1 MAGRF
6 DLAGV
11 GPGDPELVTIKTIR
25 VIQKCQVLVLPIG
38 SPDLKKPEL
47 EDGEEETFAKECLA
61 YRIAC
66 EAEPETRKKMRLY
79 LPMPMIKEK
88 KILKE
93 LHDEGAKKAAELLE
107 EGKNL
112 VFLTIGDPTVYSTG
126 IYIYKR
132 LKKMGYQGGIFSGV
146 PSFCAAAARLE
157 IPLVENQQELHILP
171 ASYGIEERLSL
182 AGTKVLMK
190 TGKKMTLVKEVL
202 KSEDQEAM
210 VVMNCG
216 MDGEKIYRSTEEI
229 PEDAGYFSIVIAK
242 EKEK

>member
-11 GPGDPELVTIKTIR
+11 GPGDPELMTMKTIR
-25 VIQKCQVLVLPIG
+25 VIRGSQVLVLPVS
-38 SPDLKKPEL
+38 SPKLKEPVL
-47 EDGEEETFAKECLA
+47 EEGEETFAKECQA
-61 YRIAC
+61 YQIAC
-66 EAEPETRKKMRLY
+66 QAEQETRKKQRLY
-79 LPMPMIKEK
+79 LPMPMIKDK
-88 KILKE
+88 KTLKE
-93 LHDEGAKKAAELLE
+93 IHDKGAKRAAELLD

-112 VFLTIGDPTVYSTG
+112 VFLTLGDPTVYSTG

-132 LKKMGYQGGIFSGV
+132 LKKMGYQGKILSGV

-157 IPLVENQQELHILP
+157 MPLVENQQELHILP

-182 AGTKVLMK
+182 PGTKVLMK
-190 TGKKMTLVKEVL
+190 TGKKMAMVKEIL
-202 KSEDQEAM
+202 KSEEQEAVM
-210 VVMNCG
+210 VMNCG
-216 MDGEKIYRSTEEI
+216 MDGEKIYKSTEEI

>member
-11 GPGDPELVTIKTIR
+11 GPGDPELMTMKTIR
-25 VIQKCQVLVLPIG
+25 VIRESQVLVLPIG
-38 SPDLKKPEL
+38 SLDLKEPVL
-47 EDGEEETFAKECLA
+47 EEGEEGTFAKECLA

-66 EAEPETRKKMRLY
+66 EAEQETRKKERLY

-93 LHDEGAKKAAELLE
+93 VHDAGAKKAAELLE

-112 VFLTIGDPTVYSTG
+112 VFLTLGDPTVYSTG

-132 LKKMGYQGGIFSGV
+132 LKKMGYQGKILSGV

-157 IPLVENQQELHILP
+157 MPLAENRQELHILP
-171 ASYGIEERLSL
+171 ASYGMEESLSL
-182 AGTKVLMK
+182 PGTKVLMK
-190 TGKKMTLVKEVL
+190 TGKKMAMVKEIL
-202 KSEDQEAM
+202 KSEEQEAVM
-210 VVMNCG
+210 VMNCG
-216 MDGEKIYRSTEEI
+216 MDGEKIYKSTEEI

-242 EKEK
+242 EKEE

>member
-11 GPGDPELVTIKTIR
+11 GPGDPELMTIKTIR
-25 VIQKCQVLVLPIG
+25 AIKECQVLVLPIG
-38 SPDLKKPEL
+38 NPDLKEPVL
-47 EDGEEETFAKECLA
+47 EEGEEETFAKECLA

-66 EAEPETRKKMRLY
+66 EAEPETRKKLRLC

-88 KILKE
+88 KLLKE
-93 LHDEGAKKAAELLE
+93 IHDAGAKKAAELLE
-107 EGKNL
+107 EGKDL
-112 VFLTIGDPTVYSTG
+112 VFLTLGDPTVYSTG

-132 LKKMGYQGGIFSGV
+132 LKKMGYEGEIFSGV

-157 IPLVENQQELHILP
+157 MPLAENREELHILP
-171 ASYGIEERLSL
+171 ASYGVEEKLNL
-182 AGTKVLMK
+182 PGTKVLMK
-190 TGKKMTLVKEVL
+190 TGKKMAQVKDVL
-202 KSEDQEAM
+202 KKEGQEARM
-210 VVMNCG
+210 VMNCG
-216 MDGEKIYRSTEEI
+216 LRGEKIYRRTEEI

>member
-11 GPGDPELVTIKTIR
+11 GPGDPELMTIKTIR
-25 VIQKCQVLVLPIG
+25 AIKACQVLVLPIG
-38 SPDLKKPEL
+38 SPELKKPEL
-47 EDGEEETFAKECLA
+47 EEGEEETFAKECLA

-66 EAEPETRKKMRLY
+66 EAEPETKKL
-79 LPMPMIKEK
+79 
-88 KILKE
+88 LKE
-93 LHDEGAKKAAELLE
+93 IHDAGARKASELLE
-107 EGKNL
+107 KGKNL

-132 LKKMGYQGGIFSGV
+132 LKKMGYQGEIFSGI

-157 IPLVENQQELHILP
+157 ISLVENRHELHVLP
-171 ASYGIEERLSL
+171 VSYGIEEKLKL
-182 AGTKVLMK
+182 PGTKVLMK
-190 TGKKMTLVKEVL
+190 TGKKMAQVKAVL
-202 KSEDQEAM
+202 KDEGQQAKM
-210 VVMNCG
+210 VMNCG
-216 MDGEKIYRSTEEI
+216 MDGEKIYKCTEEI